1 MSPCDPPRVQGA
13 RASRPYTARTGDF
26 TTNALAVRV
35 HSVRAR
41 TRRADMCKRDCEAD
55 AIAISG
61 TIIHRFLRGESVL
74 DMAFVRVRAILLHV
88 EETN

>member
-1 MSPCDPPRVQGA
+1 
-13 RASRPYTARTGDF
+13 
-26 TTNALAVRV
+26 
-35 HSVRAR
+35 
-41 TRRADMCKRDCEAD
+41 MCKRDCEAD